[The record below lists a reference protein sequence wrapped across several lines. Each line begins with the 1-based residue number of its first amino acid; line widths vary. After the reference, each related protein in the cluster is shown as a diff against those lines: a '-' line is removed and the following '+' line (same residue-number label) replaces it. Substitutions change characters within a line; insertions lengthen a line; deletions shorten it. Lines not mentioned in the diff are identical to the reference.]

1 MGRKKKY
8 NDNQLRDY
16 SSLFTRSSVQQWL
29 KGNFASIENIAQQH
43 DSTLF
48 AKTIGSYLDYLK
60 YVYKILE
67 ANYQN
72 EYILKNSFLNEW
84 LINQLGNSNN
94 KVFSEYRVG
103 NSIADLAMFNGVSR
117 VFEIK
122 TELDSKQRL
131 DSQIDNYKLAFNE
144 IYLIV
149 PRSKLQLYSNNNF
162 DIGIVAYDLA
172 AESKFQVMR
181 KAKTQAVVDPN
192 TIMNI
197 LHTKEYKKVVQ
208 RYYGSLPEMTS
219 FTQFQI
225 CADLLKAIP
234 NETLNKLFIEQMK
247 SRVHRAALSSR
258 HKEFNQISLALK
270 LNTDKRH
277 LMINALKTPVT

>member
-1 MGRKKKY
+1 MGRKKIY

-16 SSLFTRSSVQQWL
+16 STLFTRSSVQQWL
-29 KGNFASIENIAQQH
+29 KGNFESIENVAQQH
-43 DSTLF
+43 DSRLV
-48 AKTIGSYLDYLK
+48 AKTKESYLDYLK

-67 ANYQN
+67 TNYQN

-84 LINQLGNSNN
+84 LIEELGNSNS

-103 NSIADLAMFNGVSR
+103 SSIADLVMFNGVSKA
-117 VFEIK
+117 FEIK

-131 DSQIDNYKLAFNE
+131 DSQIDSYKLAFNE

-149 PRSKLQLYSNNNF
+149 PKSKLQLYSNNNF
-162 DIGIVAYDLA
+162 DIGIVAYDLDTDD
-172 AESKFQVMR
+172 KFKVVR
-181 KAKTQAVVDPN
+181 KAKTQGVVDPN

-197 LHTKEYKKVVQ
+197 LHTKEYKNIVQ
-208 RYYGSLPEMTS
+208 RYYGRLPEMTS

-225 CADLLKAIP
+225 CGDLLKAIP
-234 NETLNKLFIEQMK
+234 NEILNKLFIEQMK
-247 SRVHRAALSSR
+247 SRVNRAALSSR

-270 LNTDKRH
+270 LNTEKRH
-277 LMINALKTPVT
+277 LMINALKTPIT